1 MSQKEKYESF
11 RQETRRLEKKM
22 FFYLGVIFAVLVL
35 MVAVLILL
43 YFAAGARSSYLP
55 TVNLYGSANEHE
67 IFCNA
72 QNVLSCFCEV
82 RGTL

>member
-11 RQETRRLEKKM
+11 RQETHRLEKKM

-55 TVNLYGSANEHE
+55 VVNLYGSANEHG

-72 QNVLSCFCEV
+72 QNVLCRFGDV
-82 RGTL
+82 RGAL

>member
-22 FFYLGVIFAVLVL
+22 FFYLGMIFAVLVL

-43 YFAAGARSSYLP
+43 YFAAGVRSASLP
-55 TVNLYGSANEHE
+55 AVSLYGGADERG
-67 IFCNA
+67 IFCDA
-72 QNVLSCFCEV
+72 QNLLFRFGTV
-82 RGTL
+82 RGAL